1 MTAINHALTGA
12 VIGLVITNP
21 VVALPLA
28 FVSHFVCDAIPHYD
42 MPGTPGE
49 RIVSSR
55 LIREQII
62 GGALLCFL
70 LVVVLYI
77 SQPVHWWVAALGAF
91 LAASPDLLWIPRWLE
106 ARRTGVDP
114 GPQGWFRRFHAKIQW
129 KTGPKLIWLE
139 AIWFVG
145 FIALLSSRIA

>member
-12 VIGLVITNP
+12 VIGLTIGNP

-42 MPGTPGE
+42 MPGDE
-49 RIVSSR
+49 SARILSKR

-62 GGALLCFL
+62 GGAVLCFL
-70 LVVVLYI
+70 LVVVLFLARP
-77 SQPVHWWVAALGAF
+77 QHWLVAAIAAF
-91 LAASPDLLWIPRWLE
+91 LAASPDLWWLPRWFV

-114 GPQGWFRRFHAKIQW
+114 GPKGWFRQFHAKIQW
-129 KTGPKLIWLE
+129 KTGPKLIALE
-139 AIWFVG
+139 AVWFVA
-145 FIALLSSRIA
+145 FSALIASKLM